1 MKKLINRLEVKALSV
16 GIALTGALPVMAQCD
31 PNSGQLCNPLKYTNV
46 TDLVVYIVKDI
57 LVGLIAP
64 IVITLA
70 LLWSGFMFVMAQ
82 GKETELVTAKRNL
95 LYVLVGGAI
104 LLGAYIILEIVT
116 NTVGQITA

>member
-1 MKKLINRLEVKALSV
+1 MKKLINRLEVKFLSTV
-16 GIALTGALPVMAQCD
+16 LMVMGALPVMAQCD
-31 PNSGQLCNPLKYTNV
+31 PNSGQLCNPLRYTNV

-70 LLWSGFMFVMAQ
+70 LLWSGFMFVTAQ
-82 GKETELVTAKRNL
+82 GNDTKLAQAKTNL